1 MLEYKEYV
9 GEVAYDDVAEVLYA
23 TVINSGPY
31 SIAEAEAEATDV
43 EGVKREFCK
52 SIDLYLASCAEDSVE
67 PVAPTEVPAES
78 QATAG

>member
-1 MLEYKEYV
+1 MLEYKGYV
-9 GEVAYDDVAEVLYA
+9 GEVVYDDVAEVLYA

-31 SIAEAEAEATDV
+31 SIAGAEATDV